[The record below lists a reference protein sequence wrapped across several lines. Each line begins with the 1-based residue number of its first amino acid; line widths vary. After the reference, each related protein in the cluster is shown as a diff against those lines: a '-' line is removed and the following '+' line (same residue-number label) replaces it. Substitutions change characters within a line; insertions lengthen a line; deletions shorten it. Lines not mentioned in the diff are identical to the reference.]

1 MARHTV
7 SWIMA
12 VRRYGI
18 VKADEMFPDD
28 TMSRRPRRPARKLA
42 RTAAPKISRA
52 MTVPVGARQEVRG
65 RTRG

>member
-28 TMSRRPRRPARKLA
+28 TMPRPRRPARKLA
-42 RTAAPKISRA
+42 RTAVPRSAARDDRA
-52 MTVPVGARQEVRG
+52 G
-65 RTRG
+65 RHR

>member
-1 MARHTV
+1 MAGHTV

-28 TMSRRPRRPARKLA
+28 NMPRPRRPARKLA
-42 RTAAPKISRA
+42 RTAAPKLSRA
-52 MTVPVGARQEVRG
+52 R
-65 RTRG
+65 

>member
-1 MARHTV
+1 MARQTV

-28 TMSRRPRRPARKLA
+28 DMPRPRRPARKLV

-52 MTVPVGARQEVRG
+52 R
-65 RTRG
+65 